1 MEEEDKGGTWKPV
14 EKASLLPATKPRPAP
29 RKRSHQ
35 PKPDITIE
43 NGKPENIPPKP
54 AVHPKPRRP
63 PPKAPNVKT
72 PETAG
77 KGVILI
83 NNNNLSADKEPL
95 AKQGLVNKAIKN
107 NEVGVP
113 KIESSVKSVT
123 ECNDTSNGPVNDS
136 VDDQRWYEPLRPTV
150 SGSSSSSDEG
160 YEAIS
165 VPRSV
170 NKFICG
176 KHEMMVIC
184 EELSS
189 LPACLQ
195 S

>member
-1 MEEEDKGGTWKPV
+1 MEEVDKGGTWKPV

-35 PKPDITIE
+35 PKPDITLE

-95 AKQGLVNKAIKN
+95 AKQGLVKKAIKN
-107 NEVGVP
+107 NEIRVP
-113 KIESSVKSVT
+113 KIESSVKTVT
-123 ECNDTSNGPVNDS
+123 ECNDTSNGPVSDS
-136 VDDQRWYEPLRPTV
+136 VDDQQWYEPLRPTV

-160 YEAIS
+160 YEAVS

-176 KHEMMVIC
+176 KHEMMVM
-184 EELSS
+184 
-189 LPACLQ
+189 
-195 S
+195 